1 MLYNVQYIN
10 SYGKIDRYD
19 RYISISI
26 YIYMLHMLYIYIYIY
41 IYRKSLQIWYTQLV
55 GHGCEH
61 EAPQNSV
68 DVLRPF
74 SYYQR
79 Y

>member
-10 SYGKIDRYD
+10 NYGKIDRYD

-26 YIYMLHMLYIYIYIY
+26 YIYMLHMLYIY